1 MTSRRRLPPTAPSDL
16 WDRPEMARALA
27 ERDMG
32 SVVRIFRRWTGA
44 SQTDISGLV
53 DMPQS
58 HISDLERGRRQ
69 ITALE
74 VFERFAEGLSI
85 PRHRLGL
92 AEPTDDQPPQPAD
105 AEDEG
110 DTDGR
115 QPPLTTEEAV
125 RASARDAAGF
135 IYEAGQDDHDPVVL
149 EQLQADTS
157 RLALQYSTSAPTDV
171 LGEVRA
177 LRLRLLRTLN
187 ELQRADKAKD
197 LYLIAGQL
205 SGILAYVDLD
215 LGYPDEAMTNS
226 RMAWLCGEFAGH
238 NGLRAWVRGTQSL
251 IARFQGRYDEAY
263 DLARSGLPYATEGT
277 AAARLASGEAQCL
290 AQFGDSHGT
299 HAALHRADDA
309 LDTATSKDALGGL
322 FTFPRAKRYYYAGS
336 SLIWL
341 PGPEDAQAAEAA
353 AEKAIKLWQAAPL
366 EERSLADELLAHV
379 YLATAR
385 LNQGEVE
392 GILPALRPVLD
403 APPELRISWQKK
415 RLARISGVLASRNYR
430 HSPAARS
437 VLDEL
442 DASQAVLNADDQ

>member
-110 DTDGR
+110 DADGR

-263 DLARSGLPYATEGT
+263 DLARSGCRTRRKERQPLAWPLARRSAWRNSGTPMGRMRPSTAPTMRSTPRPRKMRWEGC
-277 AAARLASGEAQCL
+277 SP
-290 AQFGDSHGT
+290 SHGQSVT
-299 HAALHRADDA
+299 TTPVAASSGSRGLRMRRPLRRQPRRPSSCGRQHPWRSDHS
-309 LDTATSKDALGGL
+309 LTSCSRMS
-322 FTFPRAKRYYYAGS
+322 T
-336 SLIWL
+336 WL
-341 PGPEDAQAAEAA
+341 PPG
-353 AEKAIKLWQAAPL
+353 
-366 EERSLADELLAHV
+366 
-379 YLATAR
+379 
-385 LNQGEVE
+385 
-392 GILPALRPVLD
+392 
-403 APPELRISWQKK
+403 
-415 RLARISGVLASRNYR
+415 
-430 HSPAARS
+430 
-437 VLDEL
+437 
-442 DASQAVLNADDQ
+442 